1 MTATKEIYRVN
12 LFLNSLFN
20 PDGMHMGAFN
30 EDNSGFMPGNGT
42 FRVVGRNANL
52 LLPELEVGAEYV
64 FRCEVVAEQEDNST
78 RISIW
83 ASGSVQLSNPR
94 QTGTFTIDSP
104 GVIFQPMLPSG
115 RTATISKLMI
125 IDADQWEPLK
135 TLMGE
140 EIPYFDNRTM
150 PLP

>member
-1 MTATKEIYRVN
+1 MTLIVNHWPDPLFKKRGGVDGVVTLKANAWWELPDLPAGRYRIVTESAG
-12 LFLNSLFN
+12 LT
-20 PDGMHMGAFN
+20 AFVIHKYPT
-30 EDNSGFMPGNGT
+30 G
-42 FRVVGRNANL
+42 
-52 LLPELEVGAEYV
+52 
-64 FRCEVVAEQEDNST
+64 Q
-78 RISIW
+78 ISNMND
-83 ASGSVQLSNPR
+83 QLSNPR
-94 QTGTFTIDSP
+94 QTVMFTIDSP

-150 PLP
+150 PRA

>member
-1 MTATKEIYRVN
+1 M
-12 LFLNSLFN
+12 
-20 PDGMHMGAFN
+20 
-30 EDNSGFMPGNGT
+30 
-42 FRVVGRNANL
+42 
-52 LLPELEVGAEYV
+52 
-64 FRCEVVAEQEDNST
+64 T
-78 RISIW
+78 RIVNYWPDPLFKKRGGVDGVVTLTTNAWWTLPDLPAGRYRIVTESAGLSAFVIHRYPEGQI
-83 ASGSVQLSNPR
+83 SNMNSQLSNPR
-94 QTGTFTIDSP
+94 QTVMFTIDSP

>member
-1 MTATKEIYRVN
+1 M
-12 LFLNSLFN
+12 
-20 PDGMHMGAFN
+20 
-30 EDNSGFMPGNGT
+30 
-42 FRVVGRNANL
+42 
-52 LLPELEVGAEYV
+52 
-64 FRCEVVAEQEDNST
+64 T
-78 RISIW
+78 RIINHWSDPRFLRHGGVDGVVTLKANAWWELPDLPAGRYRIVTES
-83 ASGSVQLSNPR
+83 AGLTAFVIHKYPTGQISNMNSQLSNPR

-115 RTATISKLMI
+115 LTATISKLMI

-150 PLP
+150 PLA

>member
-1 MTATKEIYRVN
+1 MTLIVNHWPDPLFKKHGGVGGVVTLTTNAWWTLPDLPAGRYRLVTESAG
-12 LFLNSLFN
+12 LS
-20 PDGMHMGAFN
+20 AFVIHKYPTGQISN
-30 EDNSGFMPGNGT
+30 MNDQ
-42 FRVVGRNANL
+42 
-52 LLPELEVGAEYV
+52 LPK
-64 FRCEVVAEQEDNST
+64 
-78 RISIW
+78 
-83 ASGSVQLSNPR
+83 PR
-94 QTGTFTIDSP
+94 QTVTFTIDSP